1 MGSSS
6 FSALQVSAE
15 TQKLYDDTL
24 EEAQGFPNAI
34 NEFGKDIGNFICQ

>member
-6 FSALQVSAE
+6 FSALQVSEA
-15 TQKLYDDTL
+15 TQRMYDDTL

-34 NEFGKDIGNFICQ
+34 TELGKDIGNFICQ